1 MGLYVYKVLK
11 KTIPLVNGERAHMAV
26 FAYKDGPGS
35 SKNHVRS
42 GATRCDNAAAR
53 GERGNWI
60 VHCYLH
66 KNGTVAV
73 SRVANKAE
81 FPIGSYVE
89 EFRSMD
95 ECEVSEKLPKNHYF
109 A

>member
-53 GERGNWI
+53 AQAGDQSRTSESGLQDLSLRPDRPRQGRGSSGRTEGAGARLRLQ
-60 VHCYLH
+60 Y
-66 KNGTVAV
+66 
-73 SRVANKAE
+73 
-81 FPIGSYVE
+81 
-89 EFRSMD
+89 
-95 ECEVSEKLPKNHYF
+95 
-109 A
+109 